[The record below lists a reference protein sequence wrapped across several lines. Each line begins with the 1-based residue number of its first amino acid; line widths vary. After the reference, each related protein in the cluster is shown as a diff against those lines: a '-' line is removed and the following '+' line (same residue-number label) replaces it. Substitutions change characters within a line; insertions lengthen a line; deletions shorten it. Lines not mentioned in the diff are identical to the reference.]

1 MTNGKLK
8 VSRKAFAMVMSVA
21 MAAPMAAPAIPA
33 FAKTTDEI
41 ADAYKDEGYHLV
53 WNDEFDGDTLNTD
66 DWNVELH
73 EPGWVNAELQRY
85 TKLEEGNIEVK
96 DGILSIYPKAEKKE
110 GADDLA
116 PSADVLPSSDFSE
129 ADWGTVTPNNGGEGS
144 VSYQGGAAVI
154 TITNSGTANSAVQ
167 IQKTGL
173 ELKQG
178 HEYEFKMKASSTVE
192 RKTEITFIQP
202 GVWKWFGGATMGIGT
217 DETDLSFKFS
227 ADSDCDDVNLQLNFG
242 LIGGSE
248 ADSSPATVTLSDI
261 YVTDLTAQAEAA
273 AGKEILPSNDFS
285 EADWGTVSPNNGGD
299 GSVAYEDGKA
309 VITVVDPGNAN
320 SAVQI
325 QKTALELVQ
334 GHEYQFKMKAFSTV
348 ERKTEITFIQPG
360 VWKWFGGATMDIG
373 TDETDLSFTFTADT
387 DCDDVNLQLNFGL
400 IGDSAADSSPATIT
414 LSDISVVD
422 LSDTGSVD
430 VKKAYNYTSGRI
442 NTQNKH
448 DFTYGYFEAKA
459 RVPEGQGYL
468 PAFWLMATDETNYG
482 QWPKCGEVDIMEVKG
497 QDTSLSYHTIH
508 YGYDTSSHKENQVKM
523 QKDEGAFYNDYHI
536 FAVDWEPGSITW
548 YVDGE
553 KVGSTNDWHT
563 GRDEYSKLTY
573 PAPFD
578 QNFYVILNLAVGG
591 SWVGYPDEAV
601 VDDMPNQSFDI
612 DYVRV
617 YQKDKAVYEAMEKE
631 VKAPTHEVTYREADA
646 DGNFVVNGTFKEDL
660 KPMDSTLDNFELHLE
675 PDNKDATYT
684 LSDNGINISQVDVG
698 SVDYSAQLKQT
709 GIPMYKGWEY
719 ELSYDAYADE
729 ARTMI
734 VGVEGPDNGWKRY
747 FNDTTVDLTTTK
759 QHFTHTFTM
768 EKKTDGNGSLE
779 FMLGNQGST
788 ATVHISNVKLIHKSG
803 EEVIDV
809 FEKDVAPDGNYIL
822 NSSFDQGEE
831 RLGYWDVEAVND
843 EDVYV
848 TNELT
853 PSVRTREL
861 RAKINVPLGTSEANP
876 VIISQDE
883 LSPFVKGTYEFSFDL
898 YGTKAV
904 SGGVQ
909 ATVMGKTYKPEVTK
923 EKQTFSYIINN
934 TKDLTR
940 AKSDIAIKFTKPGIY
955 YLDNVAVR
963 EAAMIKNGS
972 FNSNLAGYEKGCY
985 ETGEAD
991 FGVDSQKAGNDTAFD
1006 ADIKDTGSADWNI
1019 QLKQRGI
1026 KLEKGKSYKLT
1037 YKAKATID
1045 REISVVFQRDG
1056 ASDDVWTVYSG
1067 DNKNELTSS
1076 WQNFELAFT
1085 MNDETDE
1092 NVLLSIALGAFGE
1105 RITDVHHVYLDDFE
1119 LVEVGGSGTGSEAPY
1134 WQKTSK
1140 GWKYCKD
1147 GAFVKSGW
1155 KKIDGGEYYFKDS
1168 VAEANAYRSGY
1179 YLTADGEWNGKS
1191 KAQGWKQSAFGWRY
1205 ETGNKVYLTNTWMK
1219 IDGKWY
1225 FFHKN
1230 SYMAANEFVKSW
1242 WIGKSGVQ
1250 SDPVKY
1256 GWHKTSKGWWYGS
1269 KNWYAKGA
1277 TYVIDGVSYNFDKAG
1292 YCTNP

>member
-1 MTNGKLK
+1 
-8 VSRKAFAMVMSVA
+8 
-21 MAAPMAAPAIPA
+21 
-33 FAKTTDEI
+33 
-41 ADAYKDEGYHLV
+41 
-53 WNDEFDGDTLNTD
+53 
-66 DWNVELH
+66 
-73 EPGWVNAELQRY
+73 
-85 TKLEEGNIEVK
+85 
-96 DGILSIYPKAEKKE
+96 
-110 GADDLA
+110 
-116 PSADVLPSSDFSE
+116 
-129 ADWGTVTPNNGGEGS
+129 
-144 VSYQGGAAVI
+144 
-154 TITNSGTANSAVQ
+154 
-167 IQKTGL
+167 
-173 ELKQG
+173 
-178 HEYEFKMKASSTVE
+178 
-192 RKTEITFIQP
+192 
-202 GVWKWFGGATMGIGT
+202 
-217 DETDLSFKFS
+217 
-227 ADSDCDDVNLQLNFG
+227 
-242 LIGGSE
+242 
-248 ADSSPATVTLSDI
+248 
-261 YVTDLTAQAEAA
+261 
-273 AGKEILPSNDFS
+273 
-285 EADWGTVSPNNGGD
+285 
-299 GSVAYEDGKA
+299 
-309 VITVVDPGNAN
+309 
-320 SAVQI
+320 
-325 QKTALELVQ
+325 
-334 GHEYQFKMKAFSTV
+334 
-348 ERKTEITFIQPG
+348 
-360 VWKWFGGATMDIG
+360 MDIG

-468 PAFWLMATDETNYG
+468 PAFWLMSSDEGIYG
-482 QWPKCGEVDIMEVKG
+482 QWPKCGEIDIMEVKG
-497 QDTSLSYHTIH
+497 QDTKTSYHTIH
-508 YGYDTSSHKENQVKM
+508 YGYNANTGHREDQHTVELKEDE
-523 QKDEGAFYNDYHI
+523 KDFYEAYHTYGLE
-536 FAVDWEPGSITW
+536 WEPGKLTW
-548 YVDGE
+548 YLDGE
-553 KVGSTNDWHT
+553 VIGTSDEWFT
-563 GRDEYSKLTY
+563 GRDETSEITY

-578 QNFYVILNLAVGG
+578 QEFYVILNLAVGG
-591 SWVGYPDEAV
+591 SWVGYPDQDV
-601 VDDMPNQSFDI
+601 VDDMANQSFDVE
-612 DYVRV
+612 YVRV
-617 YQKDKAVYEAMEKE
+617 YQKDKEVYEAMEAV
-631 VKAPTHEVTYREADA
+631 VKAPEKQSSRREPDA
-646 DGNFVVNGTFKEDL
+646 SGNYVVNGNFADALVESSSVEDGWE
-660 KPMDSTLDNFELHLE
+660 FHLE
-675 PDNKDATYT
+675 SDNKEAASEIKDNAITISQAVVGIEDYSCQLKQANVPMIKGYEYT
-684 LSDNGINISQVDVG
+684 LSF
-698 SVDYSAQLKQT
+698 
-709 GIPMYKGWEY
+709 
-719 ELSYDAYADE
+719 DAYADE
-729 ARTMI
+729 ARQML
-734 VGVEGPDNGWKRY
+734 VCVEGDSDSNWTRY
-747 FNDTTVDLTTTK
+747 FGDEKVALTDKKTSYSYK
-759 QHFTHTFTM
+759 FTM
-768 EKKTDGNGSLE
+768 DQKTDETCCLE
-779 FMLGNQGST
+779 FALGNQEST
-788 ATVHISNVKLIHKSG
+788 SPVHISNVKLVQSGG
-803 EEVIDV
+803 EEIVEV
-809 FEKDVAPDGNYIL
+809 FEKSVAPDGNYIL
-822 NSSFDQGEE
+822 NGSFDQGDA
-831 RLGYWDVEAVND
+831 RLGYWDVEAKD
-843 EDVYV
+843 EEDVYV

-853 PSVRTREL
+853 PGERTREL

-883 LSPFVKGTYEFSFDL
+883 LAPFVKGNYEFSFDL

-909 ATVMGKTYKPEVTK
+909 ATVMGKTYKPAVTK
-923 EKQTFSYIINN
+923 EKQTFTYVIDNKKNLS
-934 TKDLTR
+934 R
-940 AKSDIAIKFTKPGIY
+940 AQSDISFKFTKPGIY

-972 FNSNLAGYEKGCY
+972 FNSNLAGYEMGCY
-985 ETGEAD
+985 ETGEAT

-1037 YKAKATID
+1037 YKAKATVD

-1092 NVLLSIALGAFGE
+1092 DVLLSISLGTFGE

-1119 LVEVGGSGTGSEAPY
+1119 LVEVGGSGAGSEAPY

-1147 GAFVKSGW
+1147 GDFVKSGW

-1191 KAQGWKQSAFGWRY
+1191 KALGWKQSAFGWRY

-1230 SYMAANEFVKSW
+1230 SYMAANEFVKGW